1 MRGDKLMGLLNTVKN
16 FMGFDDDYEDYEDEN
31 LIDEIEEQEDTKKRR
46 FTRPVST
53 SKVVPI
59 TSRNEDANV
68 QIIKPATFD
77 EARKASEVLMRDQV
91 VVFDVTGMRDS
102 EEALRVVDFV
112 SGTVYGLRGN
122 IRKIN
127 TGIFVA
133 APRHIDISGDNIK
146 EHTRNTFDLK

>member
-1 MRGDKLMGLLNTVKN
+1 MGLINTVKN
-16 FMGFDDDYEDYEDEN
+16 FFTFDYDEYDDED
-31 LIDEIEEQEDTKKRR
+31 IIEEEELDEEPEEKR
-46 FTRPVST
+46 FTRSVIKKNQ
-53 SKVVPI
+53 KVVPI
-59 TSRNEDANV
+59 TTRNEDANV

-77 EARKASEVLMRDQV
+77 DARKASEILMRGQV

-102 EEALRVVDFV
+102 EEALRVVDFI

-127 TGIFVA
+127 VGIFVA

-146 EHTRNTFDLK
+146 EHTRNNFDLK

>member
-1 MRGDKLMGLLNTVKN
+1 MGLINTVKN
-16 FMGFDDDYEDYEDEN
+16 FFTFDYDEYDDED
-31 LIDEIEEQEDTKKRR
+31 IIEEEELEEEPEEKR
-46 FTRPVST
+46 FTRSVIKKNQ
-53 SKVVPI
+53 KVVPI
-59 TSRNEDANV
+59 TTRNEDANV

-77 EARKASEVLMRDQV
+77 DARKASEILMRGQV

-102 EEALRVVDFV
+102 EEALRVVDFI

-127 TGIFVA
+127 VGIFVA

-146 EHTRNTFDLK
+146 EHTRNNFDLK

>member
-1 MRGDKLMGLLNTVKN
+1 MGILSTVKN
-16 FMGFDDDYEDYEDEN
+16 FMGFDDEYEDYEDEN
-31 LIDEIEEQEDTKKRR
+31 VEEYDEEEEDSKRKKY
-46 FTRPVST
+46 TRTASQSK
-53 SKVVPI
+53 SKVIPI
-59 TSRNEDANV
+59 TARNESANV
-68 QIIKPATFD
+68 QIIKPINFD
-77 EARKASEVLMRDQV
+77 DARKISDVVMRDQV

-127 TGIFVA
+127 VGIFVA

-146 EHTRNTFDLK
+146 EHTRNNFNLK

>member
-1 MRGDKLMGLLNTVKN
+1 
-16 FMGFDDDYEDYEDEN
+16 
-31 LIDEIEEQEDTKKRR
+31 
-46 FTRPVST
+46 
-53 SKVVPI
+53 
-59 TSRNEDANV
+59 
-68 QIIKPATFD
+68 
-77 EARKASEVLMRDQV
+77 MRDQV

-127 TGIFVA
+127 VGIFVA

-146 EHTRNTFDLK
+146 EHTRNNFNLK

>member
-1 MRGDKLMGLLNTVKN
+1 MSILSTVKS
-16 FMGFDDDYEDYEDEN
+16 FMGFDSGYDEYDDDEYMDNNYE
-31 LIDEIEEQEDTKKRR
+31 EEEPKKRK
-46 FTRPVST
+46 FTRTASA
-53 SKVVPI
+53 SKVIPI
-59 TSRNEDANV
+59 TGRNEDANV
-68 QIIKPATFD
+68 QIIKPASFD
-77 EARKASEVLMRDQV
+77 DARKASDVLMRDQV

-127 TGIFVA
+127 TGIFIA

-146 EHTRNTFDLK
+146 EHTRNNFDWR

>member
-1 MRGDKLMGLLNTVKN
+1 MGFISAVKN
-16 FMGFDDDYEDYEDEN
+16 FMGFDDVYDDYEDDRYDEEE
-31 LIDEIEEQEDTKKRR
+31 EIEEEPRRKKTARS
-46 FTRPVST
+46 VSR
-53 SKVVPI
+53 SKVIPI
-59 TSRNEDANV
+59 TGRNGDANV

-77 EARKASEVLMRDQV
+77 DARKASEGLMRDQV

-112 SGTVYGLRGN
+112 SGTVFGLRGN

-127 TGIFVA
+127 TGIFIA

-146 EHTRNTFDLK
+146 EHTRNNFDWR

>member
-1 MRGDKLMGLLNTVKN
+1 MGFISAVKN
-16 FMGFDDDYEDYEDEN
+16 FMGFDDAYEDYEEEDRYE
-31 LIDEIEEQEDTKKRR
+31 DEQEEEEPRARR
-46 FTRPVST
+46 RRT
-53 SKVVPI
+53 SKVIPI
-59 TSRNEDANV
+59 TARNEDANV

-77 EARKASEVLMRDQV
+77 DARKASEVLMRDQV

-112 SGTVYGLRGN
+112 SGTVFGLRGN

-127 TGIFVA
+127 TGIFIA

-146 EHTRNTFDLK
+146 EHTRNNFDWR

>member
-1 MRGDKLMGLLNTVKN
+1 MGLLNTVKN

-31 LIDEIEEQEDTKKRR
+31 LIDEIDEQEDTKKRR

>member
-1 MRGDKLMGLLNTVKN
+1 MGFISAVKN
-16 FMGFDDDYEDYEDEN
+16 FMGFDDIYDDYEDDRYDEEE
-31 LIDEIEEQEDTKKRR
+31 EIEEEPRRKKTARS
-46 FTRPVST
+46 VSR
-53 SKVVPI
+53 SKVIPI
-59 TSRNEDANV
+59 TGRNEDANV

-77 EARKASEVLMRDQV
+77 DARKASEVLMRDQV

-112 SGTVYGLRGN
+112 SGTVFGLRGN

-127 TGIFVA
+127 TGIFIA

-146 EHTRNTFDLK
+146 EHTRNNFDWR

>member
-1 MRGDKLMGLLNTVKN
+1 MGFISAVKN
-16 FMGFDDDYEDYEDEN
+16 FMGFDDAYDDYEEEDRYEDEQ
-31 LIDEIEEQEDTKKRR
+31 EEEEPRARR
-46 FTRPVST
+46 RRT
-53 SKVVPI
+53 SKVIPI
-59 TSRNEDANV
+59 TARNEDANV

-77 EARKASEVLMRDQV
+77 DARKASEVLMRDQV

-112 SGTVYGLRGN
+112 SGTVFGLRGN

-127 TGIFVA
+127 TGIFIA

-146 EHTRNTFDLK
+146 EHTRNNFDWR

>member
-1 MRGDKLMGLLNTVKN
+1 MGLINTVKN
-16 FMGFDDDYEDYEDEN
+16 FMGFDDDYEDFEDEN
-31 LIDEIEEQEDTKKRR
+31 LIDEIEEDDTKKRR

-53 SKVVPI
+53 SKVVSI

-68 QIIKPATFD
+68 QIIKPSTFD

>member
-1 MRGDKLMGLLNTVKN
+1 MGFISAVKN
-16 FMGFDDDYEDYEDEN
+16 FMGFDDVYDDYEDDRYDE
-31 LIDEIEEQEDTKKRR
+31 EEEMEEEPRR
-46 FTRPVST
+46 KNTARSVSR
-53 SKVVPI
+53 SKVIPI
-59 TSRNEDANV
+59 TGRNEDANV

-77 EARKASEVLMRDQV
+77 DARKASEVLMRDQV

-112 SGTVYGLRGN
+112 SGTVFGLRGN

-127 TGIFVA
+127 TGIFIA

-146 EHTRNTFDLK
+146 EHTRNNFDWR

>member
-1 MRGDKLMGLLNTVKN
+1 MGILSTVKN
-16 FMGFDDDYEDYEDEN
+16 FMGFDDEYEDYEDEN
-31 LIDEIEEQEDTKKRR
+31 IEEYDEEEEESKHKKY
-46 FTRPVST
+46 TRTASQSK
-53 SKVVPI
+53 SKVIPI
-59 TSRNEDANV
+59 TARNESANV
-68 QIIKPATFD
+68 QIIKPINFD
-77 EARKASEVLMRDQV
+77 DARKVSEVVMRDQV

-127 TGIFVA
+127 VGIFVA

-146 EHTRNTFDLK
+146 EHTRNNFNLK

>member
-1 MRGDKLMGLLNTVKN
+1 MGILSTVKN
-16 FMGFDDDYEDYEDEN
+16 FMGFDAEYEDYEDEN
-31 LIDEIEEQEDTKKRR
+31 IEEYDEEEEESKHKKY
-46 FTRPVST
+46 TRTASQSK
-53 SKVVPI
+53 SKVIPI
-59 TSRNEDANV
+59 TARNESANV
-68 QIIKPATFD
+68 QIIKPINFD
-77 EARKASEVLMRDQV
+77 DARKISDVVMRDQV

-127 TGIFVA
+127 VGIFVA

-146 EHTRNTFDLK
+146 EHTRNNFNLK

>member
-1 MRGDKLMGLLNTVKN
+1 MGLLNTVKN

>member
-1 MRGDKLMGLLNTVKN
+1 MGFISAVKN
-16 FMGFDDDYEDYEDEN
+16 FMGFDDAYDDYEEEDRYEDE
-31 LIDEIEEQEDTKKRR
+31 LEEEEPRARR
-46 FTRPVST
+46 RRT
-53 SKVVPI
+53 SKVIPI
-59 TSRNEDANV
+59 TARNEDANV

-77 EARKASEVLMRDQV
+77 DARKASEVLMRDQV

-112 SGTVYGLRGN
+112 SGTVFGLRGN

-127 TGIFVA
+127 TGIFIA

-146 EHTRNTFDLK
+146 EHTRNNFDWR

>member
-1 MRGDKLMGLLNTVKN
+1 MGLLNTVKS
-16 FMGFDDDYEDYEDEN
+16 FMGFDGDYDDYEDEELLDE
-31 LIDEIEEQEDTKKRR
+31 IDEEEEPKKRK
-46 FTRPVST
+46 FTRPVSN

-59 TSRNEDANV
+59 TGRNEDANV

-77 EARKASEVLMRDQV
+77 DARKAADVLMRDQV

-146 EHTRNTFDLK
+146 EHTRNNFDFR

>member
-1 MRGDKLMGLLNTVKN
+1 MGFISAVKN
-16 FMGFDDDYEDYEDEN
+16 FMGFDDVYDDYEDDRYDE
-31 LIDEIEEQEDTKKRR
+31 EEEMEEEPRRKKTARS
-46 FTRPVST
+46 VSR
-53 SKVVPI
+53 SKVIPI
-59 TSRNEDANV
+59 TGRNEDANV

-77 EARKASEVLMRDQV
+77 DARKASEVLMRDQV

-112 SGTVYGLRGN
+112 SGTVFGLRGN

-127 TGIFVA
+127 TGIFIA

-146 EHTRNTFDLK
+146 EHTRNNFDWR

>member
-1 MRGDKLMGLLNTVKN
+1 MGILSTVKN
-16 FMGFDDDYEDYEDEN
+16 FMGFDDEYEDYEDEN
-31 LIDEIEEQEDTKKRR
+31 VEEYDEEEDSKHKKY
-46 FTRPVST
+46 TRTASQSK
-53 SKVVPI
+53 SKVIPI
-59 TSRNEDANV
+59 TARNESANV
-68 QIIKPATFD
+68 QIIKPINFD
-77 EARKASEVLMRDQV
+77 DARKISDVVMRDQV

-127 TGIFVA
+127 VGIFVA

-146 EHTRNTFDLK
+146 EHTRINFNLK

>member
-16 FMGFDDDYEDYEDEN
+16 FMGFDDDYEDEN

-68 QIIKPATFD
+68 QIIKPSTFGMFNSSYLKMILLTY
-77 EARKASEVLMRDQV
+77 ESQLRSTVSKLHRSFYCNPSPEIP
-91 VVFDVTGMRDS
+91 DVQTNSLLHHPLVRLS
-102 EEALRVVDFV
+102 C
-112 SGTVYGLRGN
+112 
-122 IRKIN
+122 
-127 TGIFVA
+127 
-133 APRHIDISGDNIK
+133 P
-146 EHTRNTFDLK
+146 

>member
-1 MRGDKLMGLLNTVKN
+1 MGILSTVKN
-16 FMGFDDDYEDYEDEN
+16 FMGFDDEYEDYEDEN
-31 LIDEIEEQEDTKKRR
+31 VEEYDEEEEDSKRKKY
-46 FTRPVST
+46 TRTASQSK
-53 SKVVPI
+53 SKVIPI
-59 TSRNEDANV
+59 TARNESANV
-68 QIIKPATFD
+68 QIIKPINFD
-77 EARKASEVLMRDQV
+77 DARNVSEVVMRDQV

-127 TGIFVA
+127 VGIFVA

-146 EHTRNTFDLK
+146 EHTRNNFNLK

>member
-1 MRGDKLMGLLNTVKN
+1 MGLLNTVKN

-68 QIIKPATFD
+68 QIIKPSTFD

>member
-1 MRGDKLMGLLNTVKN
+1 MGILSTVKN
-16 FMGFDDDYEDYEDEN
+16 FMGFDDEYEDYEDEN
-31 LIDEIEEQEDTKKRR
+31 VEEYDEEEDSKHKKY
-46 FTRPVST
+46 TRTASQSK
-53 SKVVPI
+53 SKVIPI
-59 TSRNEDANV
+59 TARNESANV
-68 QIIKPATFD
+68 QIIKPINFD
-77 EARKASEVLMRDQV
+77 DARKISDVVMRDQV

-127 TGIFVA
+127 VGIFVA

-146 EHTRNTFDLK
+146 EHTRNNFNLK

>member
-1 MRGDKLMGLLNTVKN
+1 
-16 FMGFDDDYEDYEDEN
+16 MGFDVDYEDFEEED
-31 LIDEIEEQEDTKKRR
+31 LIDEIEEEEDTKKRR
-46 FTRPVST
+46 FTRPVSN

-68 QIIKPATFD
+68 QIIKPSTFD
-77 EARKASEVLMRDQV
+77 DARKASEVLMRDQV

-127 TGIFVA
+127 TGIFIA

>member
-1 MRGDKLMGLLNTVKN
+1 MSFLSAVKN
-16 FMGFDDDYEDYEDEN
+16 FMGFDDAYEDYEDDRYE
-31 LIDEIEEQEDTKKRR
+31 DEIEEEPERRR
-46 FTRPVST
+46 FTRPAGR
-53 SKVVPI
+53 SKVIPI

-77 EARKASEVLMRDQV
+77 DARKASEVLMCDQV

-102 EEALRVVDFV
+102 DEALRVVDFV
-112 SGTVYGLRGN
+112 SGTVFGLRGN

-127 TGIFVA
+127 TGIFIA

-146 EHTRNTFDLK
+146 EHTRNNFDWR

>member
-1 MRGDKLMGLLNTVKN
+1 MGILSTVKN
-16 FMGFDDDYEDYEDEN
+16 FMGFDDEYEDYEDEN
-31 LIDEIEEQEDTKKRR
+31 VEEYDEEEEDSKSKKY
-46 FTRPVST
+46 TRTASQSK
-53 SKVVPI
+53 SKVIPI
-59 TSRNEDANV
+59 TARNESANV
-68 QIIKPATFD
+68 QIIKPINFD
-77 EARKASEVLMRDQV
+77 DARKISDVVMRDQV

-127 TGIFVA
+127 VGIFVA

-146 EHTRNTFDLK
+146 EHTRNNFNLK

>member
-1 MRGDKLMGLLNTVKN
+1 MM
-16 FMGFDDDYEDYEDEN
+16 
-31 LIDEIEEQEDTKKRR
+31 KRR
-46 FTRPVST
+46 TPSTRNIRTASQSK
-53 SKVVPI
+53 SKVIPI
-59 TSRNEDANV
+59 TARNESANV
-68 QIIKPATFD
+68 QIIKPINFD
-77 EARKASEVLMRDQV
+77 DARKISDVVMRDQV

-127 TGIFVA
+127 VGIFVA

-146 EHTRNTFDLK
+146 EHTRNNFNLK